1 MNAGERRV
9 ALFPA
14 STATTV
20 ASQPIDASGYLYN
33 TVYLT
38 SVGTTS
44 AGAVTIEEADW
55 DPLSGQPYGG
65 TWSIIGTAT
74 AASTFT
80 GGATLAVRLPVGAY
94 GYIRVRISTT
104 VTGGGTVSASLRQV
118 E

>member
-9 ALFPA
+9 ALFA
-14 STATTV
+14 AKTADETTSSPV
-20 ASQPIDASGYLYN
+20 DCSGYLYN

-38 SVGTTS
+38 SIGTTS
-44 AGAVTIEEADW
+44 GGNITIEEADY
-55 DPLSGQPYGG
+55 DPMTGVPYGG

-74 AASTFT
+74 AASAFT

-94 GYIRVRISTT
+94 GFVRVRISDAI
-104 VTGGGTVSASLRQV
+104 TGGGSVTAALRQV